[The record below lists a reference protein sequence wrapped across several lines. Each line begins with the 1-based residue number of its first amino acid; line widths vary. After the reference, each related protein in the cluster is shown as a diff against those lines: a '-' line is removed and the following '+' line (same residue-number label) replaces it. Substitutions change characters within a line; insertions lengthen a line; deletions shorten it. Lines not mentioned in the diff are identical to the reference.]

1 MSDDEDEEEREYE
14 DEEER
19 EYERR
24 EKIYRMDFGVVKKT
38 VAAMLDAGGWVGN
51 YTVGADILDTH
62 PFPHYWSR
70 FALSGS
76 DQGIAVVQ
84 PSMGRMNHGEMI
96 VDEPGKIKTP
106 YGEGRY
112 THENIN
118 IVFRCI
124 LGEFIAK
131 HPLPSQ
137 DSGREKQ
144 EREKREQE
152 RRAEE
157 GRERVRQSVDFKDGR
172 IEDLV
177 DAVRANGHEIARG
190 YGLDLREADRLL
202 RDELERRVHSSAAWH
217 G

>member
-1 MSDDEDEEEREYE
+1 MSDDEDE
-14 DEEER
+14 DER

-24 EKIYRMDFGVVKKT
+24 EKIYRMDFGAVKKT
-38 VAAMLDAGGWVGN
+38 VAAILDAGGWAGC
-51 YTVGADILDTH
+51 YTIGADMLDTQ
-62 PFPHYWSR
+62 PFPHHWSR

-84 PSMGRMNHGEMI
+84 PSMGRMNHGTMI
-96 VDEPGKIKTP
+96 VDEPGKITTP
-106 YGEGRY
+106 YGGGKY
-112 THENIN
+112 THENID
-118 IVFRCI
+118 IVFGCI

-137 DSGREKQ
+137 DSGREQQEREKQ
-144 EREKREQE
+144 EREKRAQE

-157 GRERVRQSVDFKDGR
+157 GRTHVRQSVEFKDGR

-177 DAVRANGHEIARG
+177 DAVRANGHEIARS
-190 YGLDLREADRLL
+190 YGLDAVEADRLL
-202 RDELERRVHSSAAWH
+202 RDELVRRVHTSAAWH